1 MCCVEDL
8 AQKDV
13 INTMDGRRLGFVG
26 DVEIDVCDGKVVSL
40 IIYGRAKL
48 CGLLGRE
55 DDLVV
60 PWGSIQKIGDDTIL
74 VNCAPAC
81 RTKPK
86 KKGLFS
92 FLDKERG
99 E

>member
-13 INTMDGRRLGFVG
+13 INIIDGRRLGFVG

-40 IIYGRAKL
+40 IVYGRARL
-48 CGLLGRE
+48 WGLLGRE

-60 PWGSIQKIGDDTIL
+60 PWCNIQKIGDDAIL
-74 VNCAPAC
+74 VNCEPAC
-81 RTKPK
+81 RPKPK
-86 KKGLFS
+86 RKGLFC
-92 FLDKERG
+92 FLNRDE